1 MGAREK
7 ILETATRLFLTD
19 GYHATSLAQVAR
31 AAQVSKALILWHFD
45 RKEQLFR
52 AALQHFLAPYAIDDR
67 ALSGLT
73 ESEQI
78 EKLIDDY
85 YAFIAQN
92 LSSVKFV
99 LGQVVRGE
107 DNAHDLV
114 LHARQ
119 LYHIYCGLLTASLE
133 SGKARGVFASD
144 IRPAEDAALIMATLN
159 GLLVQRLVS
168 QAEAETARD
177 LLEYLKRTLRKR
189 LHTPLAQTTER
200 ESVHRAYSSNS

>member
-7 ILETATRLFLTD
+7 ILEMAARLFLTD
-19 GYHATSLAQVAR
+19 GYHATSLAHVAR
-31 AAQVSKALILWHFD
+31 AAQVSKALILWHFSS
-45 RKEQLFR
+45 KEQLFR
-52 AALQHFLAPYAIDDR
+52 TALQHFLAPYAIDDR
-67 ALSGLT
+67 ALTGLT

-107 DNAHDLV
+107 GNADDLV

-119 LYHIYCGLLTASLE
+119 LYHVYSGLLTAILE
-133 SGKARGVFASD
+133 SGKARRVFAPD

-159 GLLVQRLVS
+159 GLLVQHLVS
-168 QAEAETARD
+168 HTEAETERN
-177 LLEYLKRTLRKR
+177 LLEYVKQTLRER
-189 LHTPLAQTTER
+189 LIMPLTSTTER
-200 ESVHRAYSSNS
+200 ESVHRACSSNS